1 MSTEPDDTRRLKQIV
16 NALQQADCFS
26 HAVQRFEVI
35 ETHISILLLTGDYAY
50 KFKKPVDLGFVDFT
64 SLDKRHHYCNEEIRL
79 NRRLAPE
86 LYLDVIPIGGSVD
99 APVPN
104 ETPAIEYCVQMR
116 QFPRSAELENA
127 LADGRVEAQAF
138 RQLATTVG
146 AFHDRADAVA
156 AADNYGRFDQV
167 RQQCLDNFEALNEPL
182 AELDLSA
189 ELESLESWSKTQLE
203 QQRDTI
209 EARRDAGRVRE
220 CHGDM
225 HVTNMIWL
233 DGSIQVFDCIEF
245 NPELRWIDVQSEI
258 AFLLMDLD
266 MRGQHASARTFLNAY
281 LEAGGDYAGLRL
293 LPLFQ
298 VYRSLVRA
306 KIACL
311 RLRDDGGDAAL
322 VQRIHDHVQL
332 ARRYSGQD
340 MDQSSRPP
348 LVITHGLSGSGKTT
362 ITDALIPLA
371 DALRVRSDIER
382 KRLQGLAAN
391 ARTDSGIGQGLYDP
405 ASTARTY
412 ARLADCA
419 RAIIASGRPAI
430 VDATFLQREQ
440 RQQFQA
446 LAAELNVPFRILD
459 CRAPAAVLRER
470 VQARAEQGSDASEA
484 DLAVLERQ
492 LASRQPFS
500 ESETA
505 HVVALDTCARLD
517 AAALGQRLELDTR
530 RGADSGGH

>member
-1 MSTEPDDTRRLKQIV
+1 MSTEQAEIQRLKQIV
-16 NALQQADCFS
+16 KALQQADCFS
-26 HAVQRFEVI
+26 HAVQHFEVI

-64 SLDKRHHYCNEEIRL
+64 SLDKRQHYCTEEIRL

-86 LYLDVIPIGGSVD
+86 LYLDVVAVGGSVD
-99 APVPN
+99 APVLN

-127 LADGRVEAQAF
+127 LAEDRVDAQAF
-138 RQLATTVG
+138 RQLATSVA
-146 AFHDRADAVA
+146 AFHDRADAVS
-156 AADNYGRFDQV
+156 AADAYGRFDQV
-167 RQQCLDNFEALNEPL
+167 RQQCLDNFDVLNEPL
-182 AELDLSA
+182 PDLDLTAELKP
-189 ELESLESWSKTQLE
+189 LESWTRAQLE

-209 EARRDAGRVRE
+209 EARREAGRVRE

-266 MRGQHASARTFLNAY
+266 MRGHHASARVFLNAY

-306 KIACL
+306 KIAYL
-311 RLRDDGGDAAL
+311 RLRDGAGDTAL
-322 VQRIHDHVQL
+322 AQRIHDHVQL
-332 ARRYSGQD
+332 AQRYGGQD
-340 MDQSSRPP
+340 SNAPARPP

-362 ITDALIPLA
+362 ISDALIPLA
-371 DALRVRSDIER
+371 GALRVRSDVER
-382 KRLQGLAAN
+382 KRLQGLAAD
-391 ARTDSGIGQGLYDP
+391 AHTDSGIGQGVYDP

-419 RAIIASGRPAI
+419 RAIIASGRAAI
-430 VDATFLQREQ
+430 VDATFLQRDQ

-459 CRAPAAVLRER
+459 CQAPAAVLRQR
-470 VQARAEQGSDASEA
+470 VQARAEQDSDASEA
-484 DLAVLERQ
+484 DLAVLEQQ
-492 LASRQPFS
+492 LSNRQPFS
-500 ESETA
+500 DSETT

-517 AAALGQRLELDTR
+517 SKALGERLGLTDGAGTR
-530 RGADSGGH
+530 GGGH

>member
-16 NALQQADCFS
+16 NALQQADCFP
-26 HAVQRFEVI
+26 HDVQRFEVI
-35 ETHISILLLTGDYAY
+35 ETHISILLLTGNFAY

-99 APVPN
+99 APVLN
-104 ETPAIEYCVQMR
+104 DAPAIEYCVQMR

-127 LADGRVEAQAF
+127 LADDRVDAQAF
-138 RQLATTVG
+138 RQLATSVA
-146 AFHDRADAVA
+146 AFHDRADAVS
-156 AADNYGRFDQV
+156 AADDYGRFDQV
-167 RQQCLDNFEALNEPL
+167 RQQCLDNFSVLNEPL
-182 AELDLSA
+182 AELDLAA
-189 ELESLESWSKTQLE
+189 ELRPLEAWTRAQLE
-203 QQRDTI
+203 QQHDTI
-209 EARRDAGRVRE
+209 EARREAGRVRE

-225 HVTNMIWL
+225 HVTNMIGL

-266 MRGQHASARTFLNAY
+266 MRGHHASARVFLNTY
-281 LEAGGDYAGLRL
+281 LETGGDYAGLRL

-306 KIACL
+306 KIAYL
-311 RLRDDGGDAAL
+311 RLRDGAGDTAL
-322 VQRIHDHVQL
+322 ARRIHDHVQL
-332 ARRYSGQD
+332 AQRYGGQD
-340 MDQSSRPP
+340 SDVPARPP

-371 DALRVRSDIER
+371 GALRVRSDVER
-382 KRLQGLAAN
+382 KRLQGLAAD
-391 ARTDSGIGQGLYDP
+391 AHTGSGIGQGIYDP
-405 ASTARTY
+405 ASTAQTY

-430 VDATFLQREQ
+430 VDATFLQRQQ
-440 RQQFQA
+440 RQQFQV
-446 LAAELNVPFRILD
+446 LAAELGVPFHILD
-459 CRAPAAVLRER
+459 CQAPEAVLRER

-492 LASRQPFS
+492 LSTRQLFA
-500 ESETA
+500 ESETD
-505 HVVALDTCARLD
+505 HVVALDTCAPLD
-517 AAALGQRLELDTR
+517 AVALGRRLGLH
-530 RGADSGGH
+530 A